1 MFASGPTHAF
11 AGQFDSMGI
20 VNEAIHDGVGVSGI
34 VDDLMPTVHG
44 KLGCDDGR
52 ASPISLL
59 EDFEE
64 IMPGAGVEWLQPP
77 IVEDEQVG
85 AAEVAEDA
93 RMTPIATCQGKF
105 FEELGHAVVEH

>member
-1 MFASGPTHAF
+1 MR
-11 AGQFDSMGI
+11 I

-44 KLGCDDGR
+44 KLGRDDGR

-64 IMPGAGVEWLQPP
+64 VMPGAGVEWLQPP

-85 AAEVAEDA
+85 AAEVAKGA
-93 RMTPIATCQGKF
+93 RMTPIAARQRQF
-105 FEELGHAVVEH
+105 FEELGYAVVQH

>member
-11 AGQFDSMGI
+11 AGQFDSMRI

-44 KLGCDDGR
+44 KLGRDDGG

-64 IMPGAGVEWLQPP
+64 VMPGAGVERLQPP

-85 AAEVAEDA
+85 AAEVAKDA
-93 RMTPIATCQGKF
+93 RMTPSPRASASSSKS
-105 FEELGHAVVEH
+105 LGTRW

>member
-1 MFASGPTHAF
+1 
-11 AGQFDSMGI
+11 MGV

-34 VDDLMPTVHG
+34 VDDLVPTVHG
-44 KLGCDDGR
+44 ELGRDDGR

-64 IMPGAGVEWLQPP
+64 VMPGAGVERLQPP

-93 RMTPIATCQGKF
+93 RMTPIAARQCKF

>member
-1 MFASGPTHAF
+1 MGLFASGPTHAF

-20 VNEAIHDGVGVSGI
+20 VNEAIHDGV
-34 VDDLMPTVHG
+34 LMPTVHG
-44 KLGCDDGR
+44 KLGRDDGR

-64 IMPGAGVEWLQPP
+64 VMPGAGVEWLQPP
-77 IVEDEQVG
+77 IVEDDQVG

-93 RMTPIATCQGKF
+93 RMTPIATRQGKF